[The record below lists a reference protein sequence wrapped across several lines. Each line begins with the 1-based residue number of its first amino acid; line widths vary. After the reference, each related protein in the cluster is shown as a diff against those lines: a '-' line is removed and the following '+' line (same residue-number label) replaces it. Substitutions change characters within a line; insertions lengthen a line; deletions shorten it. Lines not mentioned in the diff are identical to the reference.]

1 MKRLF
6 SIIALISVIAAT
18 GVVMTACGSDRKS
31 SSEAFAG
38 ISEEDAKAMALLDLV
53 TEEPSVESCKQGK
66 DKNDAD
72 CRIVMMKDAE
82 GDRYIS
88 YVNAAGSTTLPY
100 TIL

>member
-1 MKRLF
+1 
-6 SIIALISVIAAT
+6 
-18 GVVMTACGSDRKS
+18 MTACGSDRKS

-72 CRIVMMKDAE
+72 CWIVMMKDAE